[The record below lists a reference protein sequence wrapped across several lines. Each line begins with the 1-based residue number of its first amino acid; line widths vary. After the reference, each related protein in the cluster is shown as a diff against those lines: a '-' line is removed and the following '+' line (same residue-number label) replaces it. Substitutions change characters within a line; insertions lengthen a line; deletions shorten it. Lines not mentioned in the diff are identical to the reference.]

1 MTAKVK
7 FFAQFR
13 EFFGTDIAAETTPEV
28 SFRDL
33 IQRIVEKNRE
43 GYDAIFDAKGAFR
56 DFVILMKNGER
67 IEGADAAKTIIH
79 DGDEIAVFPP
89 VAGG

>member
-33 IQRIVEKNRE
+33 IQRIAEKNRE
-43 GYDAIFDAKGAFR
+43 GYDAIFDAEGAFR

-67 IEGADAAKTIIH
+67 IDGADAAKTIIH